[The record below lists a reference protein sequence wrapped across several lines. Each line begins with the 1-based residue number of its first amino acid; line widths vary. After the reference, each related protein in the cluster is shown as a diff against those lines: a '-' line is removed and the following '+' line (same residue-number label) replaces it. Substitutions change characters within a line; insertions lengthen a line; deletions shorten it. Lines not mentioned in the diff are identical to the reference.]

1 MKVIGA
7 QGDADAERIR
17 AQASADAYRMQAEA
31 EAQEMRMKGYTYQ
44 QETSRQVGLEAM
56 RNGGAAGGVSGVTSE
71 MMQMG
76 VGLGIM
82 GNVIGMTKDAV
93 SPVVSQA
100 TTTMQQAAAVTG
112 WDCPCGQKGIMSRFC
127 PERGAKRPEPAVPAT
142 WDCACDSKGL
152 TAKFCP
158 ACGTKRPE

>member
-1 MKVIGA
+1 
-7 QGDADAERIR
+7 
-17 AQASADAYRMQAEA
+17 
-31 EAQEMRMKGYTYQ
+31 MKGYTYQ

-56 RNGGAAGGVSGVTSE
+56 RNGGAAGGVSGVTGE

-82 GNVIGMTKDAV
+82 GNVIGMTKEAV

-100 TTTMQQAAAVTG
+100 SAAMQQAVAG
-112 WDCPCGQKGIMSRFC
+112 WDCACGHKGITSKFC
-127 PERGAKRPEPAVPAT
+127 PDCGAKRPEPAAPAGWDCVCGHKGITSRFCPDCGAKRPEPASPAT
-142 WDCACDSKGL
+142 WDCACGNTGL

-158 ACGTKRPE
+158 DCGAKRPE